1 MKLLKQRIVANL
13 RENLMDGS
21 VLILIATLLILASRF
36 SG

>member
-21 VLILIATLLILASRF
+21 VLILIVTLLILASRF